1 MTGRSC
7 RRKGVE
13 WERAVARRL
22 VEVFGKLGV
31 RRGLQYRGGD
41 ECPDVI
47 TPALWVE
54 CKAGR
59 LTNPRAA
66 LKEATKCAARKGLW
80 PVAICKDDKRDAH
93 VTMGFEDF
101 LALLGE
107 WQMMRSR

>member
-22 VEVFGKLGV
+22 AQVFGKLGV
-31 RRGLQYRGGD
+31 RRGLQYRDGG
-41 ECPDVI
+41 ECADVI
-47 TPALWVE
+47 TPAFWVE
-54 CKAGR
+54 CKAGK

-66 LKEATKCAARKGLW
+66 LRQAKRDAARKGLW
-80 PVAICKDDKRDAH
+80 PIAVCKDNKQEPH

-101 LALLGE
+101 LELLAE
-107 WQMMRSR
+107 WQLMRSR

>member
-1 MTGRSC
+1 MNGATS

-22 VEVFGKLGV
+22 ALVFGKLGV
-31 RRGLQYRGGD
+31 KRGLQYRDGG

-47 TPALWVE
+47 TPAFWVE

-66 LKEATKCAARKGLW
+66 LRQAEKDAARKGLW
-80 PVAICKDDKRDAH
+80 PIAVCKDSRQEPH
-93 VTMGFEDF
+93 VTMSFEDF
-101 LALLGE
+101 LELVAE
-107 WQMMRSR
+107 WQVLRSR

>member
-13 WERAVARRL
+13 WEREVARRL
-22 VEVFGKLGV
+22 AEVFGKVGA
-31 RRGLQYRGGD
+31 RRGIQCRGGA
-41 ECPDVI
+41 ETADVV

-66 LKEATKCAARKGLW
+66 LRQAARDAARTGLW
-80 PVAICKDDKRDAH
+80 PIAICKDNKEEPH

-101 LALLGE
+101 LELLGE
-107 WQMMRSR
+107 WQVLRSR